1 MLNVLS
7 APLFLAQQ
15 EPEIRYSLANVQLP
29 VMRDR
34 HHLPQATGSKSQG
47 MILPRKLEI
56 SKDIMDVKLLIVL
69 PTHVFHEQLGS
80 MATVNFNIALN
91 KTSSRSQESFKL
103 SFVPSCSNFLK
114 MIFPKSCRFVV
125 LTPCQQYLPVS
136 STWCNILSSFTRC
149 KTASGPPRRCKM
161 GTKSWKNQVW
171 SLGFQHIKLYLLL
184 WDHRCLLQL

>member
-1 MLNVLS
+1 MSNCQSCVIAITFLR
-7 APLFLAQQ
+7 PLGRNPREWFYPANW
-15 EPEIRYSLANVQLP
+15 RSLRISNGCQVTHCTPYACFP
-29 VMRDR
+29 WTTGK
-34 HHLPQATGSKSQG
+34 HGHL
-47 MILPRKLEI
+47 
-56 SKDIMDVKLLIVL
+56 
-69 PTHVFHEQLGS
+69 
-80 MATVNFNIALN
+80 NFNIALN